1 MPHRVPPRQKKR
13 GPLSRASS
21 PWPLRVLSAVTAAM
35 MMRQAAMAE
44 ADRLELE
51 PGDTGRDIQ
60 SSLALH
66 ADRLQRIGVAL
77 TTDQEIA
84 AAADADRRIGADA
97 AIGAGEIAV
106 TEPRVRCIDRPGE
119 LGLRGDADIDAEAA
133 HGGDIG
139 FGPAARALEH
149 AFEARDRTD
158 DKADILAAAA
168 GRQRLRAGERA
179 CQRGRGNDEG

>member
-1 MPHRVPPRQKKR
+1 VPPRQKKR

-60 SSLALH
+60 SGLALH

-77 TTDQEIA
+77 TADQEIA
-84 AAADADRRIGADA
+84 AA

-158 DKADILAAAA
+158 D
-168 GRQRLRAGERA
+168 
-179 CQRGRGNDEG
+179 